1 MDSSEPVHRPGE
13 KVWTTLL
20 TTAHS
25 LWTPLWT
32 TTAIPRPSCSRP
44 ATMPCTRCGQKK
56 VLKDLAIDQ
65 PPVRHPDAT
74 SREVLRLAVPAFL
87 ALVAEPAF
95 LLADSAIV
103 GRLGT
108 VPLAGLGIASAALA
122 TAAGIFV
129 FLAYGTT
136 ASVSRRAGA
145 GDARAAFG
153 LGVDGVWLALVLGV
167 ASGTVLLVAAPWVAG
182 AFGASGGATEQAV
195 TYLRVS
201 AFGVPGMLTVL
212 AATGVLRGLQDTRT
226 PLAVAVAGFSL
237 NIVLNVVLVF
247 GLDLGIAGS
256 ALGTVVA
263 QTLMGAALVAV
274 VVRGGR
280 RHGAP
285 LRAHPL
291 RVLAAARDGVPLL
304 VRTLALRAVLLLTT
318 WAAASGGDVTLASY
332 QVSATV
338 WTFLVFA
345 LDALAIAAQ
354 ALTGHALGAGDVA
367 RARALTALMLRWG
380 FVGGALFGAVVV
392 LVHRVLPPLFT
403 ADADV
408 QASLA
413 GALIVVGLQQPLSG
427 YVFVLDGVLIGA
439 GDGRW
444 LARAALAQLV
454 VYVPVVLAVRA
465 GSGSASAL
473 WWGFGVFMLVRGVL
487 LGWRARGPQWAVVG
501 ASR

>member
-1 MDSSEPVHRPGE
+1 M
-13 KVWTTLL
+13 
-20 TTAHS
+20 
-25 LWTPLWT
+25 
-32 TTAIPRPSCSRP
+32 
-44 ATMPCTRCGQKK
+44 
-56 VLKDLAIDQ
+56 
-65 PPVRHPDAT
+65 
-74 SREVLRLAVPAFL
+74 LRLAVPAFL

-108 VPLAGLGIASAALA
+108 VPLAGLGVASAALA

-136 ASVSRRAGA
+136 ASVARRAGA
-145 GDARAAFG
+145 GDARGAFG
-153 LGVDGVWLALVLGV
+153 LGVDGVWLAIVLGA
-167 ASGTVLLVAAPWVAG
+167 ASGCVLLATAPWVAG
-182 AFGASGGATEQAV
+182 AFGASGAATAQAV

-201 AFGVPGMLTVL
+201 AFGVPGMLVVL

-226 PLAVAVAGFSL
+226 PLVVAVAGFSL
-237 NIVLNVVLVF
+237 NIALNVLLVF
-247 GLDLGIAGS
+247 GLRLGIAGS
-256 ALGTVVA
+256 ALGTVSA
-263 QTLMGAALVAV
+263 QTLMALALVAV

-280 RHGAP
+280 RHGAS

-338 WTFLVFA
+338 WTFFVFA

-354 ALTGHALGAGDVA
+354 ALTGHALGAGDVG
-367 RARALTALMLRWG
+367 RARMLTALMLRWG
-380 FVGGALFGAVVV
+380 VVAGVVFGAGVMV
-392 LVHRVLPPLFT
+392 LHRALPQLFSP
-403 ADADV
+403 DAAV

-413 GALIVVGLQQPLSG
+413 GALLVVGLQQPLSG
-427 YVFVLDGVLIGA
+427 FVFVLDGVLIGA

-444 LARAALAQLV
+444 LAGAALGQLV
-454 VYVPVVLAVRA
+454 AYVPVVLAVHA
-465 GSGSASAL
+465 GAVSASGL
-473 WWGFGVFMLVRGVL
+473 WWGFAVFMLVRGAL

-501 ASR
+501 ATR

>member
-1 MDSSEPVHRPGE
+1 MRC
-13 KVWTTLL
+13 TT
-20 TTAHS
+20 
-25 LWTPLWT
+25 
-32 TTAIPRPSCSRP
+32 
-44 ATMPCTRCGQKK
+44 CGQKK
-56 VLKDLAIDQ
+56 LRQNLAIDQ
-65 PPVRHPDAT
+65 SPVRHPDAT

-108 VPLAGLGIASAALA
+108 VPLAGLGVASAALS

-145 GDARAAFG
+145 GDQRGALG

-167 ASGTVLLVAAPWVAG
+167 ASGLVLLAGAAGVVG
-182 AFGASGGATEQAV
+182 AFGASGAATEQALS
-195 TYLRVS
+195 YLRVS
-201 AFGVPGMLTVL
+201 AFGVPGMLVVL

-226 PLAVAVAGFSL
+226 PLVVAVGGFSL
-237 NIVLNVVLVF
+237 NIALNVVLVF
-247 GLDLGIAGS
+247 GLHLGIAGS

-263 QTLMGAALVAV
+263 QNLMAAALVTV
-274 VVRGGR
+274 VVRGAR
-280 RHGAP
+280 RHRSS
-285 LRAHPL
+285 LRPHPL

-332 QVSATV
+332 QVSATI

-354 ALTGHALGAGDVA
+354 ALTGHALGAADAG

-380 FVGGALFGAVVV
+380 VVAGVALGAGVMV
-392 LVHRVLPPLFT
+392 LHRVLPALFS
-403 ADADV
+403 ADAGV

-413 GALIVVGLQQPLSG
+413 GALLVVGVQQPLSG
-427 YVFVLDGVLIGA
+427 FVFVLDGVLIGA

-444 LARAALAQLV
+444 LAGAALAQLV
-454 VYVPVVLAVRA
+454 VYVPVVLAVGA
-465 GSGSASAL
+465 GQLPASGL
-473 WWGFGVFMLVRGVL
+473 WWGFGVFMLVRGL
-487 LGWRARGPQWAVVG
+487 MLGWRARGPQWAVVG